1 MNVSQVAPLS
11 ELLGS
16 AAVVSIGLRTRFRGL
31 LEREALLFKGPQG
44 WAEWSPFTEYSD
56 EEAAV
61 WLRAAIEFAYQ
72 PTPALQRSQI
82 GINATLPAVSPEQV
96 EKVLGRFGRFST
108 VKIKV
113 AEPGEDISADL
124 ARINRVVE
132 LFPDVKIRLDANGGY
147 TVLEALNLSKTLL
160 EYKVP
165 LEYLEQPVA
174 SIGELAQLRVELKRN
189 ALEVQIA
196 ADESIR
202 KATDPMA
209 VVHAGAADILVLKAA
224 PLGGIRQALEIAAEA
239 ALPAV
244 VSSALETSVGLSMG
258 AHLAA
263 ALPELTF
270 DCGLGT
276 ASLLIGDVSSSPL
289 KVIDGQLEVRRVEVD
304 QSRLDTFRAE
314 DHRADWWLERLER
327 CYKLL

>member
-31 LEREALLFKGPQG
+31 LEREALLFKGPEG

-72 PTPALQRSQI
+72 PTPVLQRSHI
-82 GINATLPAVSPEQV
+82 GINATLPAVSPDQV
-96 EKVLGRFGRFST
+96 EKVLGRFGSFAT

-147 TVLEALNLSKTLL
+147 TVLEALNISRTLL
-160 EYKVP
+160 DNKVP

-189 ALEVQIA
+189 ALEIQIA

>member
-31 LEREALLFKGPQG
+31 LEREALLFKGPEG

-72 PTPALQRSQI
+72 PTPALQRNQI
-82 GINATLPAVSPEQV
+82 GINATLPAVSPDQV

-113 AEPGEDISADL
+113 AEHGEDLSADL

-132 LFPDVKIRLDANGGY
+132 LFPDAKIRLDANGGY

-160 EYKVP
+160 ENKVP

-189 ALEVQIA
+189 GLEVQIA

>member
-160 EYKVP
+160 ENKVP

>member
-31 LEREALLFKGPQG
+31 LEREALLFKGPEG

-72 PTPALQRSQI
+72 PTPALQRNQI
-82 GINATLPAVSPEQV
+82 GINATLPAVGPDQV
-96 EKVLGRFGRFST
+96 EKVLGRFGRFAT

-113 AEPGEDISADL
+113 VEHGEDLSADL

-132 LFPDVKIRLDANGGY
+132 LFPDAKIRLDANGGY

-160 EYKVP
+160 ENKVP

-189 ALEVQIA
+189 GLEVQIA